1 MSSNE
6 LAVPDYLKNQTPAE
20 ASSDVDSLASASLS
34 IPRISLKGK
43 KFRVI
48 LDGEEVK
55 KPSPELEVVILA
67 VEPGPGLFIKT
78 YYEGQYNPNDTSP
91 PACASSNGVTPDA
104 WVTNPKNDR
113 CSTCQMN
120 VFGSATA
127 VTSGKKAKACKDSK
141 RIWVTLPDDIDGT
154 VFALGVPVTSLKN
167 VSNYAKELQ
176 KHNYPM
182 TAIVT
187 MMSIDDEADFPVVQF
202 NVSRFLDEEGYN
214 KATARNAAKD
224 WDIAKASTAPMLEN
238 RGEAAAPK
246 NLPSMADVVEDA
258 TVVSQTTTGSGV
270 KSGVDQ
276 W

>member
-1 MSSNE
+1 MANE
-6 LAVPDYLKNQTPAE
+6 LVVPDYLKNQVPAE
-20 ASSDVDSLASASLS
+20 TAGDVDSLASASLS

-48 LDGEEVK
+48 LDGEEVQ
-55 KPSPELEVVILA
+55 KPSTELEAVILA

-78 YYEGQYNPNDTSP
+78 YYEGAYNPSDTSP
-91 PACASSNGVTPDA
+91 PSCASSNGIAPDA
-104 WVTNPKNDR
+104 WVTNPQSDR
-113 CSTCQMN
+113 CNTCPKN

-127 VTSGKKAKACKDSK
+127 ASSGKKAKACKDSK
-141 RIWVTLPDDIDGT
+141 RIWVTMPDDIDGT

-187 MMSIDDEADFPVVQF
+187 KLKIDDEEDFPVLLF
-202 NVSRFLDEEGYN
+202 EVSRFLDLDGYN
-214 KATARNAAKD
+214 RATARNIAKD
-224 WDIAKASTAPMLEN
+224 WDIAKASTVPMLEN
-238 RGEAAAPK
+238 RSEAKAATPA
-246 NLPSMADVVEDA
+246 PSMADVVEDA
-258 TVVSQTTTGSGV
+258 TVVKEGV
-270 KSGVDQ
+270 KSGVDN